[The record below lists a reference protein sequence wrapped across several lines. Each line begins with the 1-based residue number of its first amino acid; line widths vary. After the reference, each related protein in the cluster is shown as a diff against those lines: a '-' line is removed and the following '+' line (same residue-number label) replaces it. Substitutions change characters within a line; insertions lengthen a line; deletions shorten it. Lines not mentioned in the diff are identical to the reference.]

1 MSLRHHEIAE
11 TDHRILDPFTEAKLR
26 LLGEVAG
33 VRAGM
38 RHLDLACGKGEL
50 LCRWAEWFG
59 TSGVGVDLSHVF
71 SAAARERAVEVFSR
85 LRVWDTEE
93 NTGVLIYV
101 QWLDRQVEIVA
112 DRGIARCVPQVAWDG
127 VCRTME
133 AAFRDG
139 RFGEGSVEAVRAVG
153 DLLAGP
159 FPARPDN
166 PNELP
171 DRPILL

>member
-1 MSLRHHEIAE
+1 MRIGRVLRHLFTPSWVLGRTFTPDVMAAIDAAVAASEACHRGEIRFAV
-11 TDHRILDPFTEAKLR
+11 EA
-26 LLGEVAG
+26 G
-33 VRAGM
+33 
-38 RHLDLACGKGEL
+38 LDLPEL
-50 LCRWAEWFG
+50 MRDA
-59 TSGVGVDLSHVF
+59 T
-71 SAAARERAVEVFSR
+71 ARERAVEVFSR

-112 DRGIARCVPQVAWDG
+112 DRGIARRVPQAAWDG

>member
-1 MSLRHHEIAE
+1 MRIGRVLRHLFTPSWVLGRTFTPDVMAAIDAAVAASEACHRGEIRFAV
-11 TDHRILDPFTEAKLR
+11 EA
-26 LLGEVAG
+26 G
-33 VRAGM
+33 
-38 RHLDLACGKGEL
+38 LDLPEL
-50 LCRWAEWFG
+50 MRDA
-59 TSGVGVDLSHVF
+59 T
-71 SAAARERAVEVFSR
+71 ARERAVEVFSR

-112 DRGIARCVPQVAWDG
+112 DRGIARRVPQAAWER

-139 RFGEGSVEAVRAVG
+139 RFGEGSVVAVRAVG

>member
-1 MSLRHHEIAE
+1 MRIGRVLRHLFTPSWVLGRTFTPDVMAAIDAAVAASEACHRGEIRFAV
-11 TDHRILDPFTEAKLR
+11 EA
-26 LLGEVAG
+26 G
-33 VRAGM
+33 
-38 RHLDLACGKGEL
+38 LDLPEL
-50 LCRWAEWFG
+50 MRDA
-59 TSGVGVDLSHVF
+59 T
-71 SAAARERAVEVFSR
+71 ARERAVEVFSR

-112 DRGIARCVPQVAWDG
+112 DRGIARCVPQAAWER

>member
-1 MSLRHHEIAE
+1 M
-11 TDHRILDPFTEAKLR
+11 
-26 LLGEVAG
+26 
-33 VRAGM
+33 
-38 RHLDLACGKGEL
+38 
-50 LCRWAEWFG
+50 
-59 TSGVGVDLSHVF
+59 
-71 SAAARERAVEVFSR
+71 
-85 LRVWDTEE
+85 
-93 NTGVLIYV
+93 
-101 QWLDRQVEIVA
+101 
-112 DRGIARCVPQVAWDG
+112 PQAAWDG

-159 FPARPDN
+159 FPARSNN

>member
-1 MSLRHHEIAE
+1 MRIGRVLRHLFTPSWVLGRTFTPDVMAAIDAAVAASEARHRGEIRFAV
-11 TDHRILDPFTEAKLR
+11 EA
-26 LLGEVAG
+26 G
-33 VRAGM
+33 
-38 RHLDLACGKGEL
+38 LDLPEL
-50 LCRWAEWFG
+50 MRDA
-59 TSGVGVDLSHVF
+59 T
-71 SAAARERAVEVFSR
+71 ARERAVEVFSR

-112 DRGIARCVPQVAWDG
+112 DRGIARRVPQAAWEG

-159 FPARPDN
+159 FPARSNN

>member
-1 MSLRHHEIAE
+1 MRIGRVLRHLFTPSWVLGRTFTPDVMAAIDAAVAASEARHRGEIRFAV
-11 TDHRILDPFTEAKLR
+11 EA
-26 LLGEVAG
+26 G
-33 VRAGM
+33 
-38 RHLDLACGKGEL
+38 LDLSEL
-50 LCRWAEWFG
+50 MRDA
-59 TSGVGVDLSHVF
+59 T
-71 SAAARERAVEVFSR
+71 ARERAVEVFSR

-112 DRGIARCVPQVAWDG
+112 DRGIARRVPQAAWDG

>member
-1 MSLRHHEIAE
+1 MRLRRVLRHLLMPSWRV
-11 TDHRILDPFTEAKLR
+11 DRVFTPAVMTAIEQA
-26 LLGEVAG
+26 
-33 VRAGM
+33 VRASEA
-38 RHLDLACGKGEL
+38 RHRGEIRFAVEAGLDLPEL
-50 LCRWAEWFG
+50 MRDA
-59 TSGVGVDLSHVF
+59 T
-71 SAAARERAVEVFSR
+71 ARERAVEVFSR

-112 DRGIARCVPQVAWDG
+112 DRGIARCVPQAAWDG

>member
-1 MSLRHHEIAE
+1 M
-11 TDHRILDPFTEAKLR
+11 RIGR
-26 LLGEVAG
+26 V
-33 VRAGM
+33 V
-38 RHLDLACGKGEL
+38 RHLFTPSWVLGRTFTPRVMAAIDAAVAASEVHHRGEIRFAVEAGLDLPEL
-50 LCRWAEWFG
+50 MRDV
-59 TSGVGVDLSHVF
+59 T
-71 SAAARERAVEVFSR
+71 ARERAVEVFSR

-101 QWLDRQVEIVA
+101 QWLDRRVEIVA
-112 DRGIARCVPQVAWDG
+112 DRGIARCVPQTAWDG

-159 FPARPDN
+159 FPARADN

-171 DRPILL
+171 DRPVLL

>member
-1 MSLRHHEIAE
+1 MRIGRVLRHLFTPSWVLGRTFTPDVMAAIDAAVAASEVRHRGEIRFAV
-11 TDHRILDPFTEAKLR
+11 EA
-26 LLGEVAG
+26 G
-33 VRAGM
+33 
-38 RHLDLACGKGEL
+38 LDLPEL
-50 LCRWAEWFG
+50 MRDA
-59 TSGVGVDLSHVF
+59 T
-71 SAAARERAVEVFSR
+71 ARERAVEVFSR

-112 DRGIARCVPQVAWDG
+112 DRGIARRVPQAAWDG

-171 DRPILL
+171 DRPVLL

>member
-1 MSLRHHEIAE
+1 MLRHLFTPSWVLGRTFTPDVMAAIDAAVAASEARHRGEIRFAV
-11 TDHRILDPFTEAKLR
+11 EA
-26 LLGEVAG
+26 G
-33 VRAGM
+33 
-38 RHLDLACGKGEL
+38 LDLPEL
-50 LCRWAEWFG
+50 MRDA
-59 TSGVGVDLSHVF
+59 T
-71 SAAARERAVEVFSR
+71 ARERAVEVFSR

-112 DRGIARCVPQVAWDG
+112 DRGIARRVPQAAWDG

-171 DRPILL
+171 DRPVLL

>member
-1 MSLRHHEIAE
+1 MRIGRVLRHLFTPSWVLGRTFTPDVMAAIDAAVAASEARHRGEIRFAV
-11 TDHRILDPFTEAKLR
+11 EA
-26 LLGEVAG
+26 G
-33 VRAGM
+33 
-38 RHLDLACGKGEL
+38 LDLPEL
-50 LCRWAEWFG
+50 MRDA
-59 TSGVGVDLSHVF
+59 T
-71 SAAARERAVEVFSR
+71 ARERAVEVFSR

-112 DRGIARCVPQVAWDG
+112 DRGIARRVPQAAWDG

-171 DRPILL
+171 DRPVLL

>member
-1 MSLRHHEIAE
+1 MRIGRVLRHLFTPSWVLGRTFTPDVMAAIDAAVAASEARHRGEIRFAV
-11 TDHRILDPFTEAKLR
+11 EA
-26 LLGEVAG
+26 G
-33 VRAGM
+33 
-38 RHLDLACGKGEL
+38 LDLPEL
-50 LCRWAEWFG
+50 MRDA
-59 TSGVGVDLSHVF
+59 T
-71 SAAARERAVEVFSR
+71 ARERAVEVFSR

-112 DRGIARCVPQVAWDG
+112 DRGIARRVPQAAWDG

>member
-1 MSLRHHEIAE
+1 MRIGRILRHLFTPSWVLSRTFTSEVMTAIDAAVAASEVRHRGEIRFAV
-11 TDHRILDPFTEAKLR
+11 EAGLELSDLLR
-26 LLGEVAG
+26 DATA
-33 VRAGM
+33 RA
-38 RHLDLACGKGEL
+38 
-50 LCRWAEWFG
+50 
-59 TSGVGVDLSHVF
+59 
-71 SAAARERAVEVFSR
+71 RAVEVFSR

-101 QWLDRQVEIVA
+101 QWLDHRVEIVA
-112 DRGIARCVPQVAWDG
+112 DRGIARCVPQAAWDA

-166 PNELP
+166 PDELP
-171 DRPILL
+171 NRPVLL

>member
-1 MSLRHHEIAE
+1 MLRHLFTPSWVLGRTFTPDVMAAIDAAVAASEARHRGEIRFAV
-11 TDHRILDPFTEAKLR
+11 EA
-26 LLGEVAG
+26 G
-33 VRAGM
+33 
-38 RHLDLACGKGEL
+38 LDLPEL
-50 LCRWAEWFG
+50 MRDA
-59 TSGVGVDLSHVF
+59 T
-71 SAAARERAVEVFSR
+71 ARERAVEVFSR